1 MAGPLDVD
9 LDAWQAW
16 SPSEVA
22 DRLAGVSAPWYV
34 TAGWALDLFLGRQT
48 REHDDI
54 EVGVPADGFPKLRS
68 ALRDYEL
75 VVVGDGRAWPVTDAT
90 LAAHRQT
97 WIREP
102 GGPWRLD
109 IFREAWEDDA
119 WVFRRDP
126 RIRVPGAALVE
137 HTENGI
143 PYAQPEV
150 VLLFKAKATRPKD
163 DLDFETVLPHLD
175 VDRRT
180 WLRDAL
186 ELVHPGH
193 RWLGALAT

>member
-1 MAGPLDVD
+1 MSLDS
-9 LDAWQAW
+9 WQAW
-16 SPSEVA
+16 SPAEVGE
-22 DRLAGVSAPWYV
+22 RLGGLSAPWYV
-34 TAGWALDLFLGRQT
+34 AAGWALDLFLGRQT
-48 REHDDI
+48 REHDDLEI
-54 EVGVPADGFPKLRS
+54 GVPADRFAAAARGASRLGVRRHRRRQ
-68 ALRDYEL
+68 AVAD
-75 VVVGDGRAWPVTDAT
+75 DGRPPFST
-90 LAAHRQT
+90 HHQT
-97 WIREP
+97 WVRERD
-102 GGPWRLD
+102 GGPWRVD
-109 IFREAWEDDA
+109 VMREPWDGDT
-119 WVFRRDP
+119 WIFRRDP
-126 RIRVPGAALVE
+126 RIRLSTAGLVAR
-137 HTENGI
+137 TPDGI